1 MTFRGARRH
10 SLFDIRDCAV
20 ATSWAI
26 ERVEGSSF
34 PCGES
39 CKQASS
45 ATRGRKEHFCDRH
58 HIASATAA
66 LRGFE
71 MFGGL

>member
-34 PCGES
+34 PCGAIV
-39 CKQASS
+39 QA
-45 ATRGRKEHFCDRH
+45 GIFCYTWQKR
-58 HIASATAA
+58 AF
-66 LRGFE
+66 L
-71 MFGGL
+71 